1 MAASGKALVGV
12 VATGVAL
19 IFVLAIIVGL
29 I

>member
-1 MAASGKALVGV
+1 MAASGKALAGA